1 TLRLLQL
8 WFDYG
13 EYNEVY
19 KQLSEN
25 IKGLP
30 IETWLEA
37 VPQLM
42 ARLDSRDKMAML
54 IKQALVY
61 ALTVAAKSSNV
72 DRQKNAQEMLAVM
85 AEMHPKLVEEA
96 SMVSEE
102 LVRCAIL
109 WHEQWHDALD
119 EASRQ
124 YFPREEHGSYD
135 GNFGAGA

>member
-1 TLRLLQL
+1 SRLEDTLRLLQL

-54 IKQALVY
+54 IKQV
-61 ALTVAAKSSNV
+61 
-72 DRQKNAQEMLAVM
+72 
-85 AEMHPKLVEEA
+85 
-96 SMVSEE
+96 
-102 LVRCAIL
+102 IL
-109 WHEQWHDALD
+109 EISKMKPQ
-119 EASRQ
+119 
-124 YFPREEHGSYD
+124 
-135 GNFGAGA
+135 